1 MHRAGCGFS
10 RSGKSGMG
18 LLILVAAIFV
28 YVFLGGLRAAAAQA
42 TAAQQATQA
51 APAEQTPAVQLP
63 STQPPPEQAPA
74 DEAPAAQVSRPQE
87 GRVHPP
93 LEVIPMTAPDKSVL
107 ASRKGSYS
115 FTVGGSDWMD
125 TGVTVAMGDHIS
137 FTATGSLTL
146 ADGRTVDPDGLQRG
160 WRDLVRIFPL
170 NSANNGELIGRVGD
184 ADSAVAFA
192 IGPSKDVDI
201 VASGHLFLRANL
213 SSDLTSTGKFNV
225 KMKLTRQT
233 AQKRLEIPDLAKL
246 ISPGLFADLPRRVQ
260 DQQGNPGDMVNFAL
274 IGSEDQVKA
283 AFAAAGWVAVDKTT
297 EEAVLH
303 GLIATLSHDAYV
315 QMPMSTLFLFGRP
328 QDLSFARAAPIE
340 VAAIRHHLRVWKTT
354 ETVGGQPLWV
364 GSATHDNGFERDE
377 RNGNLTHHIDPNIDQ
392 ERDFLEQSF
401 AGAGALEGAAYVFP
415 PNPLTSARTAT
426 GGSFSSDGRIVV
438 MDLR

>member
-1 MHRAGCGFS
+1 MH
-10 RSGKSGMG
+10 
-18 LLILVAAIFV
+18 
-28 YVFLGGLRAAAAQA
+28 
-42 TAAQQATQA
+42 
-51 APAEQTPAVQLP
+51 P
-63 STQPPPEQAPA
+63 S
-74 DEAPAAQVSRPQE
+74 
-87 GRVHPP
+87 
-93 LEVIPMTAPDKSVL
+93 LEVIPLTAPDKSVL

-115 FTVGGSDWMD
+115 FTVGGSDWLD
-125 TGVTVAMGDHIS
+125 TGVTVAMGDHLN
-137 FTATGSLTL
+137 FTATGTVTL

-170 NSANNGELIGRVGD
+170 NSANNGELIGRVGN
-184 ADSAVAFA
+184 AESAVAFA
-192 IGPSKDVDI
+192 IGPSKEVDV
-201 VASGHLFLRANL
+201 VATGHLFLRANL
-213 SSDLTSTGKFNV
+213 SSDLTSTGNFNV

-233 AQKRLEIPDLAKL
+233 AQKNLVTPDMAKL
-246 ISPGLFADLPRRVQ
+246 ISPELFEDLPRRVQ

-274 IGSEDQVKA
+274 IGSEEQVKA

-297 EEAVLH
+297 QEAVLH
-303 GLIATLSHDAYV
+303 GLLATLSHDAYV

-377 RNGNLTHHIDPNIDQ
+377 RNGNVTHHIDPNIDQ

-401 AGAGALEGAAYVFP
+401 AGAGALGGAAYVFP
-415 PNPLTSARTAT
+415 SNPLTSARTAT